1 MQEEFNLINLWQMF
15 KRHLLKIIG
24 LTVLFALLAAA
35 LMHFFVQPKYQS
47 NAQLIVNQQGNSDES
62 AIQLNEIQTNV
73 QLINTYQDIILAD
86 AVLDEVSE
94 RSQNIY
100 SPAELRGAVSVN
112 QTQNSQA
119 FEIVVT
125 LDNPE
130 NAQTVLNVLLEVF
143 EETIAGIY
151 ESEEPNIHVI
161 SQASFNPNPV
171 SPNILMYL
179 ILGAMIGFVLGL
191 IWALVQELSDTTV
204 KNADMLTDHGLI
216 NLGNI
221 STISSKD
228 IKDTRLSAQYRS
240 ERTGG

>member
-1 MQEEFNLINLWQMF
+1 MQAEFNLVNLWQMF
-15 KRHLLKIIG
+15 KRHLLKIIS
-24 LTVLFALLAAA
+24 LTIIFALLAFGF
-35 LMHFFVQPKYQS
+35 MHFFVQPKYQS
-47 NAQLIVNQQGNSDES
+47 NAQLIVNQKSNSEES

-86 AVLDEVSE
+86 SVLDEVAE
-94 RSQNIY
+94 RSQNVY
-100 SPAELRGAVSVN
+100 TPGELRGAISVN

-161 SQASFNPNPV
+161 SKASYNPHPV
-171 SPNILMYL
+171 SPNPLMYIL
-179 ILGAMIGFVLGL
+179 LGAAIGFVIGI
-191 IWALVQELSDTTV
+191 IWALVQELSDTTI

-221 STISSKD
+221 TTISSKE
-228 IKDTRLSAQYRS
+228 IKNTRITAQRS
-240 ERTGG
+240 RREDE